1 MSNIGTE
8 SLQNIRTVKAFGV
21 EDMTFYKYAKA
32 NQSVFEYGR
41 TKSWFSVIWLIGFK
55 TLASLADLGI
65 IFALS
70 RTYQDFDMSIG
81 EVTAVL
87 LYVRV
92 IRNHNGSLIDNINT
106 VEKVFGASYEIC
118 FLIVSPKKVHYEG
131 D

>member
-106 VEKVFGASYEIC
+106 VE
-118 FLIVSPKKVHYEG
+118 
-131 D
+131 

>member
-1 MSNIGTE
+1 
-8 SLQNIRTVKAFGV
+8 
-21 EDMTFYKYAKA
+21 MTFLKYAKA
-32 NQSVFEYGR
+32 NQTVFEYGR
-41 TKSWFSVIWLIGFK
+41 TKSWYYVITMIGFK

-70 RTYQDFDMSIG
+70 RTYQDFDMTIG
-81 EVTAVL
+81 EVTAIL

-106 VEKVFGASYEIC
+106 VAKVFGASYEIC